1 MARKATGQVIE
12 RDRKCGRTF
21 AFRVRAYGKREYLTL
36 GASEDGWTRKKAGQ
50 S

>member
-36 GASEDGWTRKKAGQ
+36 GTSEDGWTRKKAG
-50 S
+50 